1 MRQRNSPIRA
11 VILDYGMVLCQPP
24 TPEEIGRMVSLL
36 RVDADRFSQLWGH
49 NRDLYDRGDISPERY
64 WSQLAEAARVKLMP
78 EQLEQLCRWD
88 IEMWAHENSVM
99 VEWAREVRSSGIKT
113 AILSNMHRDM
123 IAYARENFAWLSA
136 FDHLTFSADVRLVKP
151 EPAIYEHS
159 LRGVGVAAPE
169 ALFVDDREANVH
181 GARRLGMS
189 AIQFQSMAQL
199 RDELKQL
206 DFPVLPGD

>member
-1 MRQRNSPIRA
+1 MAPRYSSIKA
-11 VILDYGMVLCQPP
+11 VILDYGMVLCHPP
-24 TPEEIGRMVSLL
+24 TAEEMGRMMSVLG
-36 RVDADRFSQLWGH
+36 VDADRFSQLWAH
-49 NRDLYDRGDISPERY
+49 NRDLYDRGDISPEMY
-64 WSQLAEAARVKLMP
+64 WSQLAEDAGVKLAP
-78 EQLEQLCRWD
+78 RQLQQLCRWD
-88 IEMWAHENSVM
+88 VEMWAHENPMM
-99 VEWAREVRSSGIKT
+99 VDWAKEVRSSGIKT

-159 LRGVGVAAPE
+159 LRGVGTAAPE

-189 AIQFQSMAQL
+189 AIQFHSMAQL

>member
-1 MRQRNSPIRA
+1 MGQRNSPIRA

-24 TPEEIGRMVSLL
+24 TTEEIGRMVSLL
-36 RVDADRFSQLWGH
+36 RVDADRFSQLWGR
-49 NRDLYDRGDISPERY
+49 NRDLYDRGDISPDSY
-64 WSQLAEAARVKLMP
+64 WSQLAHAAGVTLGS

-88 IEMWAHENSVM
+88 VEMWAHENSMM
-99 VEWAREVRSSGIKT
+99 VDWAKEVRSSGIKT

-189 AIQFQSMAQL
+189 VIQFQSMAQL
-199 RDELKQL
+199 KDELKQL